1 MPRRSPLESAVP
13 VAGALNTNE
22 RVANLEVVFK
32 ALADRRR
39 LIMLNAFA
47 KERFL
52 SVSDLSGPL
61 GLSQSRASYHVKQL
75 VDAGLITGERT
86 GNFIWY
92 SLADGAFERLA
103 ALFTEE

>member
-1 MPRRSPLESAVP
+1 MPRRSPLQAAVP
-13 VAGALNTNE
+13 LSGALNTDE
-22 RVANLEVVFK
+22 RIANLESVFK
-32 ALADRRR
+32 ALGDRRR
-39 LIMLNAFA
+39 LLMLNAFT

-52 SVSDLSGPL
+52 SVSDLSDPL

-75 VDAGLITGERT
+75 LDAGLITGERT

-103 ALFTEE
+103 ALFAEE